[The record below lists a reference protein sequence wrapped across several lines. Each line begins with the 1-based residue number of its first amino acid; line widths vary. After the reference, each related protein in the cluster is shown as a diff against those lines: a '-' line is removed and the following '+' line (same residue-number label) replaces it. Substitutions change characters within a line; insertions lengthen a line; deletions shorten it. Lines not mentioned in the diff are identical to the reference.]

1 MPRASRSPQQ
11 GMGRAHCPCLPENSL
26 TSCLALVGEDRSG
39 GRPVHSDQALGSK
52 TPTTLFLGFCSW
64 KLDDTALLLRSG
76 PPGFPGLCHLSQ
88 RTSDFALKERQPC
101 GHTGCPRTREMLH
114 ARWTCREGGD
124 SSRGP
129 GPSPAGAALCT
140 SPRGPA
146 LPTLRVAQLTLRT
159 RERWPGFC
167 KPAWGPSVEHP
178 ALGCPPL
185 TCRRLQAPR
194 CPRMAASS
202 AERSPS
208 VSVEDGFLG
217 PPSDVCSAI

>member
-1 MPRASRSPQQ
+1 MATLGARELGKCSMP
-11 GMGRAHCPCLPENSL
+11 GGH
-26 TSCLALVGEDRSG
+26 VG
-39 GRPVHSDQALGSK
+39 
-52 TPTTLFLGFCSW
+52 
-64 KLDDTALLLRSG
+64 
-76 PPGFPGLCHLSQ
+76 
-88 RTSDFALKERQPC
+88 
-101 GHTGCPRTREMLH
+101 
-114 ARWTCREGGD
+114 REGTA
-124 SSRGP
+124 
-129 GPSPAGAALCT
+129 AGGLAPPLQGLPLCA

-159 RERWPGFC
+159 GERWPGFC

-178 ALGCPPL
+178 APGRPPL

-202 AERSPS
+202 AERSPA